1 MTRLEFLQ
9 EIFKFFGKKDEDLLR
24 AYDMAL
30 TTKDNIDW
38 ERLYKKVIT
47 EVESRYLPAP
57 KWFIEKLPSYIIE
70 DEQTYQNE
78 SGTGVLKLHSGTHIM
93 DMWHNTLSITEINNN
108 YKNHYGKNF
117 ISFTYYPPSYVFIGH
132 KVFKEK
138 IKPNG
143 QVGLELC
150 EVL

>member
-9 EIFKFFGKKDEDLLR
+9 EIFKFFGKKDEDLLKT
-24 AYDMAL
+24 YDIAL
-30 TTKDNIDW
+30 STKNKIDW
-38 ERLYKKVIT
+38 QRLYERIIK

-78 SGTGVLKLHSGTHIM
+78 SGTGVLKLHSGTYIM
-93 DMWHNTLSITEINNN
+93 DMWHNTLSVSEINKN
-108 YKNHYGKNF
+108 YREHYGKNF
-117 ISFTYYPPSYVFIGH
+117 ISFTYYPPSFVFVGY
-132 KVFKEK
+132 KVYKEK